1 MPAPMKPDVFRT
13 KCASREVID
22 LIADKWAAFV
32 IYLLSQGTKRHSEL
46 RRHIDGVSQKMLTQ
60 TVRRLERNGLVART
74 VYPVVPPRV
83 EYSLTPLG
91 ATLVEPLAA
100 LCKWA
105 ESHLHDV
112 ETARARH
119 ARGASRSGAGAAAR

>member
-1 MPAPMKPDVFRT
+1 MPAHMKPNVFRA

-46 RRHIDGVSQKMLTQ
+46 LHHIDGVSQKMLTQ
-60 TVRRLERNGLVART
+60 TVRGLERNGLVQRK

-105 ESHLHDV
+105 ESHLHEV
-112 ETARARH
+112 ETARARY
-119 ARGASRSGAGAAAR
+119 ARGASRSGVEAAAR